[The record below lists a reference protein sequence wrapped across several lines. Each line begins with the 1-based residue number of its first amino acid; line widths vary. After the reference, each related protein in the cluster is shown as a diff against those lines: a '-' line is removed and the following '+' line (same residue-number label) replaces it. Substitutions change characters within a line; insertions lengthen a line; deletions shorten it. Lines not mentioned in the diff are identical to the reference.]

1 MRAHSVV
8 GIAASP
14 FTGSQQTQEWP
25 GNWWEADVTLPP
37 MTRSDA
43 EAWVTFLIGRH
54 GMSRKFLM
62 GDPSAKTPRGAA
74 TGTPVVDGA
83 GQAGGIIAIRGYT
96 PSVANIQREG
106 DYIQIGSRLYKILE
120 AEDSNVLG
128 KATFDIF
135 PNLRESPGDGDAVIT
150 TNCKGTFRLASND
163 TEWDVDSASI
173 YGLSFKALE
182 AF

>member
-8 GIAASP
+8 GMASSP

-37 MTRSDA
+37 MIRADA
-43 EAWVTFLIGRH
+43 EAWVTFLIARH
-54 GMSRKFLM
+54 GMARKFMM
-62 GDPSAKTPRGAA
+62 GDPSAKTPRG
-74 TGTPVVDGA
+74 TLGGTPVVDGA
-83 GQAGGIIAIRGYT
+83 GQTGGILAIRGYT
-96 PSVANIQREG
+96 ASVANVQREG
-106 DYIQIGSRLYKILE
+106 DYIQVGNRLYKLLE
-120 AEDSNVLG
+120 AEDSNSLG

-150 TNCKGTFRLASND
+150 SNCKGTFRLASND
-163 TEWDVDSASI
+163 TEWDVDSAMI
-173 YGLSFKALE
+173 YGISFKAME